1 MLRLTVMKTSRSLH
15 PFAYIFTG
23 LFGLIFVIPGVAQ
36 QSVTIPAQSSSTLD
50 TPEEAKTKNTPS
62 VPVPALSSP
71 FSGNSINS
79 RVTVP
84 ATTPGAGNISSVSQ
98 RVADPSLRPSAPL
111 MELPSTAP
119 DVATIK
125 RLSELRRELRVS
137 ESATMARITL
147 PTDDVF
153 SENTEATIDPL
164 AINTLGKV
172 VEFMERNDKKNV
184 TVKAL
189 YIPEVEGTK
198 ELAWARSL
206 GLIEWIKAN
215 SSLDPD
221 RIKAATPE
229 PLAKAVAKVNAT
241 ESGDTEFVSR
251 IELNLE

>member
-1 MLRLTVMKTSRSLH
+1 MKTSRSRHL
-15 PFAYIFTG
+15 FVYIYTG
-23 LFGLIFVIPGVAQ
+23 LFSLNLVTPGIAQ

-50 TPEEAKTKNTPS
+50 TPEEAKSKNSAS
-62 VPVPALSSP
+62 VPVPARTSP
-71 FSGNSINS
+71 FSGNSVSS
-79 RVTVP
+79 RVMVP

-98 RVADPSLRPSAPL
+98 RVADPSTRNSAPVP
-111 MELPSTAP
+111 ELPSTAP

-125 RLSELRRELRVS
+125 RLAELRRELRVS
-137 ESATMARITL
+137 ESATMARISL

-164 AINTLGKV
+164 AITSLGKV

-184 TVKAL
+184 TIKAL
-189 YIPEVEGTK
+189 YIPEVEGAK

-206 GLIEWIKAN
+206 GLIEWLKAN
-215 SSLDPD
+215 SALEPD

-241 ESGDTEFVSR
+241 EAGDTEFVSR